1 MNGTQVKTQQWHG
14 RLIWIAAMTLT
25 RHQQSG
31 SFIIMYLIG
40 SHKKYKNNRL
50 LMQGIF
56 VKVHAR
62 LIPDAAPG
70 HIFLPI
76 TL

>member
-31 SFIIMYLIG
+31 SFMIMYLIG
-40 SHKKYKNNRL
+40 NHKKYKTNHDQL
-50 LMQGIF
+50 LTQGIL
-56 VKVHAR
+56 VKVHTK
-62 LIPDAAPG
+62 LIPDAAP
-70 HIFLPI
+70 
-76 TL
+76 